1 MNPVAGTCGEP
12 KVKKHPHGRGPF
24 PWSGSGVGKSWLRH
38 VTVLVILLLLNLLL
52 GTPPVHAEPSG
63 PLTVTITRPIDGATF
78 TAPAAPIVT
87 ATATTEPG
95 TAITRVELYHGT
107 KLVTISTSST
117 LNYTFEP
124 YISESYTLTAKATD
138 SAGRVAT
145 SSPVTFNILPPP
157 WQSGDIGSVG
167 MPGSAAF
174 AGGTHTV
181 KGSGAD
187 IWGTADE
194 FRYVY
199 QTLTG
204 DGQITA
210 RVASLQNTTHEYAK
224 AGVMIRETLAADSAN
239 AMMEIKP
246 GYSTAIF
253 QRRLAAGAPSIYT
266 SGPYVEAPH
275 WVRLVRSGN
284 TISGYASADGVNWVL
299 VGSDTLTMA
308 STVYIGLAVTS
319 HDNTALSTALF
330 DHVSLAYAVTELG
343 TLGGNKSSAVAL
355 NDAGIV
361 VGQSDT
367 ATGENHAFFWKDGVM
382 TDMGAFDVVA
392 VNEAGQVIGTRG
404 GRSYFWEKG
413 ALSDLGTLGG
423 PTATARAINDSGA
436 VVGES
441 ETETGLIHAF
451 LWTKG
456 VMTDLETLDG
466 DTASGAYDIN
476 NSGQVVGTSTTY
488 SNTLYGHRS
497 FLWANGLM
505 TDLGRVPHQSL
516 PYPYWTSVF
525 INERGDVAGCGKWP
539 FPYHERTYVLRG
551 GQWVDTHSD
560 TISGRGN
567 CLTAFNNLGQV
578 GGNYTDVTN
587 TYPFLWDN
595 GTTTYLG
602 TIAPNTVGAVTGMNN
617 AGEIIGA
624 LSLGYG
630 GHVDPTSIR
639 QQPWISL
646 TSRAFIWKEGAISYL
661 PSLFGG
667 YYHAIDINASGQI
680 AGTDGERAVLW
691 TPQRP
696 QQAAHVGVF
705 REGEWFLDKNRS
717 GTWESES
724 DATASFGNP
733 SDIPVTGN
741 WTGASTQIG
750 VFRSGAWYLD
760 INGNGAWDDGIDAAY
775 SFGIPTDIPVTG
787 KWNGG
792 SATKIGVF
800 RNGAWHLDMNGN
812 GGWDEGDASYSFGI
826 PGDKPITGDWTG
838 TGTTRIGVVRGN
850 TWYLDMNGNG
860 TWDDGIDAAYS
871 FGNPDDVPVTG
882 DWNGGGTTKIGVIR
896 GGTWFLD
903 MNGNGFW
910 DEGADAVVTG
920 FGIHGDVPVTGAW

>member
-24 PWSGSGVGKSWLRH
+24 PWSGSGVGKSRLRH

-52 GTPPVHAEPSG
+52 GTPAVHAEPSG
-63 PLTVTITRPIDGATF
+63 PLMVTITRPIDGATF

-107 KLVTISTSST
+107 TLLTTSTSST
-117 LNYTFEP
+117 LTYTFQP
-124 YISESYTLTAKATD
+124 YITEGSYTLTARATD
-138 SAGRVAT
+138 SAGRAAT
-145 SSPVTFNILPPP
+145 SSPITFNLLPPP

-174 AGGTHTV
+174 AGGTYTI

-187 IWGTADE
+187 IWETADE

-284 TISGYASADGVNWVL
+284 SISGYASADGVNWVL
-299 VGSDTLTMA
+299 VGSDTLAMA

-319 HDNTALSTALF
+319 HDDAALSTALF
-330 DHVSLAYAVTELG
+330 DHVSLAYSVTELG
-343 TLGGNKSSAVAL
+343 TLGGDTSLAVAN
-355 NDAGIV
+355 NDNGVV
-361 VGQSDT
+361 VGQSKT
-367 ATGENHAFFWKDGVM
+367 ATNENHAFFWKNGVM

-392 VNEAGQVIGTRG
+392 VNEVGQVIGTRG

-413 ALSDLGTLGG
+413 TLTDLGTLGG
-423 PTATARAINDSGA
+423 LTATARAINDSGA

-441 ETETGLIHAF
+441 DTETGLIHAF
-451 LWTKG
+451 LWSKG
-456 VMTDLETLDG
+456 VMTDLGALDG
-466 DTASGAYDIN
+466 DTVSGAYGIN
-476 NSGQVVGTSTTY
+476 NSGQIIGI
-488 SNTLYGHRS
+488 SNSRRI
-497 FLWANGLM
+497 FLWTNDIM
-505 TDLGRVPHQSL
+505 SDLGKVPDISS
-516 PYPYWTSVF
+516 PVGGRWTSAF
-525 INERGDVAGCGKWP
+525 INENGDIAACGEL
-539 FPYHERTYVLRG
+539 PYGAYEKHTYVLKD
-551 GQWVDTHSD
+551 GQWVNTHSN
-560 TISGRGN
+560 TIYGRGN

-578 GGNYTDVTN
+578 GGNYTDNTN

-624 LSLGYG
+624 LWLGYG
-630 GHVDPTSIR
+630 GHVDPTSV
-639 QQPWISL
+639 QQQLWIVPE
-646 TSRAFIWKEGAISYL
+646 SRAFIWKEGAISYL

-667 YYHAIDINASGQI
+667 YCQAVDINASGQI

-696 QQAAHVGVF
+696 QQAAQVGVF
-705 REGEWFLDKNRS
+705 REGQWFLDKNGS
-717 GTWESES
+717 GAWESEA
-724 DATASFGNP
+724 DATASFGIP
-733 SDIPVTGN
+733 GDIPVVGS
-741 WTGASTQIG
+741 WTGAGTQIG

-838 TGTTRIGVVRGN
+838 SGITRIGVVRGN
-850 TWYLDMNGNG
+850 TWYLDMNRNG
-860 TWDDGIDAAYS
+860 TWDDGIDAAYT

-882 DWNGGGTTKIGVIR
+882 DWNGSGATKIGVIR
-896 GGTWFLD
+896 GNTWFLD
-903 MNGNGFW
+903 TNGNGAW
-910 DEGADAVVTG
+910 DDGVDAVVSG
-920 FGIHGDVPVTGAW
+920 FGIPGDVPVTGDW